1 MSKDEYPFF
10 SPNPNPTFEDWLALK
25 HREIDASRPDA
36 SLVNIVKADRGWRYD
51 SRR

>member
-10 SPNPNPTFEDWLALK
+10 NPNPNPTFEDWLDEK
-25 HREIDASRPDA
+25 HREIDAARPDA
-36 SLVNIVKADRGWRYD
+36 SLVSIVRNDRGWRYD

>member
-10 SPNPNPTFEDWLALK
+10 NPTPTFEDWLDEK
-25 HREIDASRPDA
+25 HREIDAARPE
-36 SLVNIVKADRGWRYD
+36 LLTNVVGTDRGWRYD